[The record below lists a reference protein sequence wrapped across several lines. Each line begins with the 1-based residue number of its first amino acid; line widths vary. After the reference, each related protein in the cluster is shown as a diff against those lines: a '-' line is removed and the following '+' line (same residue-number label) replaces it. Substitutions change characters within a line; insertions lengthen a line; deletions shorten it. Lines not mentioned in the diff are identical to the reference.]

1 MSKIYGSIIALLL
14 FILAQNP
21 ADVSAQQKIVG
32 KVVSSS
38 SNQPVSGASILV
50 KGKNIGTS
58 TTVDGN
64 FSIAAQRGDVLLV
77 TGVGVKE
84 KAFDIANTVFQ
95 LLTVDVEPSQ

>member
-1 MSKIYGSIIALLL
+1 MRKVYGSIIALLL

-38 SNQPVSGASILV
+38 SSQPVSGASILV

-64 FSIAAQRGDVLLV
+64 FSIAAQRGDWCWCKGEGL
-77 TGVGVKE
+77 
-84 KAFDIANTVFQ
+84 
-95 LLTVDVEPSQ
+95 